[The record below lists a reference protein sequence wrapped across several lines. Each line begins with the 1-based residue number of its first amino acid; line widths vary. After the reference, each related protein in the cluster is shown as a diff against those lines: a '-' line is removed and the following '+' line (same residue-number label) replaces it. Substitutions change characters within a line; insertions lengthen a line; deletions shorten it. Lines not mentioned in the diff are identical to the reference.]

1 MREVY
6 IMKVKAIN
14 EVTLEFPSRSS
25 NEGFARSAVACFAA
39 QLDPTLNELEDIKT
53 SVSEAVTNA
62 IVHAYPDDLGKV
74 LLKVRIC
81 PGNVLEITVRDHG
94 RGIPDV
100 EKVLL
105 VKDQPDEF
113 AETVVELYKDEKRL
127 EDLAEKT
134 QVYIREHFSI
144 DAAWDVIKEDFE

>member
-1 MREVY
+1 M
-6 IMKVKAIN
+6 
-14 EVTLEFPSRSS
+14 
-25 NEGFARSAVACFAA
+25 
-39 QLDPTLNELEDIKT
+39 
-53 SVSEAVTNA
+53 
-62 IVHAYPDDLGKV
+62 
-74 LLKVRIC
+74 
-81 PGNVLEITVRDHG
+81 LEITVRDHG

-113 AETVVELYKDEKRL
+113 AETVIELYNDEKRL

-144 DAAWDVIKEDFE
+144 DAAWDVIKEDFLFICGGAFEGLEKIVKDRKLYIIKKTIRGMCF

>member
-1 MREVY
+1 
-6 IMKVKAIN
+6 MKVKAIN

-94 RGIPDV
+94 RGLPDV
-100 EKVLL
+100 EKARQPMFTTGGAERSGMGFTIMESFM
-105 VKDQPDEF
+105 DQLSVRS
-113 AETVVELYKDEKRL
+113 AAGKGTTVVMKKRL
-127 EDLAEKT
+127 ASRVK
-134 QVYIREHFSI
+134 
-144 DAAWDVIKEDFE
+144 AAK